1 MEAKGCLSA
10 PLEQFTLLARSARG
24 AAAAELVR
32 RALEAPGLHVFGE
45 LLDAPNIQDLE
56 TAGHGPLL
64 TLLRIFAFGTYRALA
79 QAAEG
84 ALPPVTEGMRRKLR
98 LLTLVTMA
106 ETTRLLPY
114 SSLQQELEI
123 ASVRELEDL
132 VIEGISCGAVGGKL
146 DQRAQHFEV
155 DFVTGRDIR
164 KTDVGAIVAVLAAW
178 GNNCDNVLATIGSQ
192 VDKVEGEH
200 KSRIAHAEA
209 LEKKVEEVKQMV
221 KSQPHNAH

>member
-1 MEAKGCLSA
+1 MNSFQSPGVGMEAKAHLSA

-24 AAAAELVR
+24 AAAAQLVR
-32 RALEAPGLHVFGE
+32 RALEAPGVHVFGE

-56 TAGHGPLL
+56 NSGHGPLL
-64 TLLRIFAFGTYRALA
+64 TLLNIFAFGTYRALA
-79 QAAEG
+79 EAAEG

-106 ETTRLLPY
+106 ETRRLLPY
-114 SSLQQELEI
+114 SALQQELGI

-155 DFVTGRDIR
+155 DFATGRDVRRIE
-164 KTDVGAIVAVLAAW
+164 VGAIVAVLEAW
-178 GNNCDNVLATIGSQ
+178 GNNCENALATIGSQ

-200 KSRIAHAEA
+200 KRRVAHTEA
-209 LEKKVEEVKQMV
+209 L
-221 KSQPHNAH
+221 